1 MYIFGGYIFT
11 QELEPKGNYE
21 KIAYFHTGTRLWELL
36 AFAYYYHQQWQRIKE
51 FGPDK
56 NKLIKGRSQISEELF
71 FIVLV

>member
-1 MYIFGGYIFT
+1 MGIT
-11 QELEPKGNYE
+11 CLV
-21 KIAYFHTGTRLWELL
+21 LL
-36 AFAYYYHQQWQRIKE
+36 SAMQWQRMRE